1 MNDSAPNGEP
11 LRLTF
16 HEALWELCPKGFELH
31 GSPCAYGGIEW
42 SIRNRRGSIVH
53 RDAAT
58 WPEAVSAALGR
69 PVVERDPAAELVE
82 VLELI
87 ERQDYLLRERAVTA
101 NDLDELVIALANAAE
116 FARAALAAYEASK
129 K

>member
-69 PVVERDPAAELVE
+69 PVVERDPAAELAE
-82 VLELI
+82 
-87 ERQDYLLRERAVTA
+87 AVK
-101 NDLDELVIALANAAE
+101 EIAEWPNGGNRYGQE
-116 FARAALAAYEASK
+116 NIKRFARAALAAYEASK